1 MNTKPTIDD
10 ANISNLKLSQNA
22 KDAIKLAVQ
31 KTENRLREEQ
41 KSVKN
46 QKRIVRVQEL
56 MSSEEEKRKSK
67 QKAVS

>member
-1 MNTKPTIDD
+1 MTTEIQEAMSYFK
-10 ANISNLKLSQNA
+10 ISLNA
-22 KDAIKLAVQ
+22 KEIIKQAVQ
-31 KTENRLREEQ
+31 KAENRLRDEQ

-67 QKAVS
+67 QKAVRKS